1 MLISPLMGPILAG
14 VFGTVVVDTKLRL
27 VKIIDG
33 PFFVNI
39 KETMLAKS
47 LKIPIDDRKLGYVL
61 NLIQGH
67 LKFEQRY

>member
-39 KETMLAKS
+39 KETLLAKS
-47 LKIPIDDRKLGYVL
+47 LKIPIYDRKF
-61 NLIQGH
+61 NLI
-67 LKFEQRY
+67 